1 VAEVLGDASA
11 TELTPM
17 LRQVIHDLYDEWLWI
32 DGRLTEIDRQLVM
45 LCRQIE
51 AARRI
56 ATIPGIGPATATA
69 SDGSAFGRG
78 RDFAAWLGLVPTSAE
93 HRRSFPAPRHQ
104 QARQQLSALP
114 VHPLRGISTPR
125 ARSRTE
131 RARPLGR
138 KARKTGHCNVML
150 VALAAKLAR
159 ITWSVL
165 WHGSEFDLRLACT
178 LRHRDHHTNRRDLQ
192 PRLDDRTV

>member
-1 VAEVLGDASA
+1 
-11 TELTPM
+11 M

-78 RDFAAWLGLVPTSAE
+78 RDFAAWLGLVP
-93 HRRSFPAPRHQ
+93 HQ
-104 QARQQLSALP
+104 QSTGAHSRLLGISKRGNSYLRYLFIHCAGSVHRVLDRERSALGRWVGRLERRAIATSCWSP
-114 VHPLRGISTPR
+114 SPPNWRGSP
-125 ARSRTE
+125 
-131 RARPLGR
+131 GR
-138 KARKTGHCNVML
+138 CCGTGANSIF
-150 VALAAKLAR
+150 AWLAR
-159 ITWSVL
+159 
-165 WHGSEFDLRLACT
+165 
-178 LRHRDHHTNRRDLQ
+178 
-192 PRLDDRTV
+192 